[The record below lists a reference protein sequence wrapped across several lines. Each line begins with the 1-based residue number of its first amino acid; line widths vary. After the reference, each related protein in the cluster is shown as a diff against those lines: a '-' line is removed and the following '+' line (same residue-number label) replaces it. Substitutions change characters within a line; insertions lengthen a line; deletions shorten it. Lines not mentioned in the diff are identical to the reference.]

1 MSDLQGERA
10 SLLLVHDSNGNIF
23 GGFASAVW
31 EVRAQYYGN
40 GECFLFSFA
49 ERDSDGGGAPGG
61 AAADDDDGLRIH
73 RWTKKNNYFM
83 LANEESI
90 AMGGG
95 GNFGLYLDCDLFAG
109 TSGACVGGE
118 RVE

>member
-40 GECFLFSFA
+40 GECFLFSLGRSLGPSRLPGTQAGEIRARGGSA
-49 ERDSDGGGAPGG
+49 EWRP
-61 AAADDDDGLRIH
+61 
-73 RWTKKNNYFM
+73 
-83 LANEESI
+83 
-90 AMGGG
+90 
-95 GNFGLYLDCDLFAG
+95 
-109 TSGACVGGE
+109 
-118 RVE
+118 